1 MPSNLLLI
9 FVFMVAIVA
18 CVWAQAQQQ
27 QSVGVLPTIGS
38 EDIDAEELDM
48 LTKNLRTIAANV
60 LPGNAFI
67 VLTQETVM
75 RRLGGTEEYLK
86 VCREGEG
93 CIPSLGK
100 KAEVDYVAR
109 CNVVSRGNILR
120 MDCELYNS
128 KTSALIGPF
137 NSYDENPATVDE
149 LMSIMG
155 RKAPD
160 MFKKIPGATRIG
172 PPSIVGGI
180 SGLESVVPGA
190 IDLEKN
196 YLINL
201 TTDPVGAALSF
212 NGVPVASCVQS
223 PCRVE
228 LPEGRIR
235 MIAALEQYETADT
248 TVSLVRNNQ
257 SVSIKLKPN
266 FGVFE
271 VRPAY
276 SDGLGRNEQW
286 NLTINDKSV
295 SSMEN
300 RLLPNKYK
308 VKLSHRCYDDIN
320 FEVGI
325 NKGSYE
331 VFDMSKYIKPKIG
344 GLVLSTERDGEP
356 SSEPVFVNG
365 KNVGETPFSGS
376 VALCADVELG
386 RERVSAKVRLKH
398 NETVRHTQ
406 KMPDSR
412 EWLAKKEEERRRAQE
427 TEAERRRREAEEYRA
442 RQIQEMLEDVE
453 RKAKRPI
460 RLGLRLT
467 AGGTFGVGLSSE
479 WFDAAYIKD
488 YDIGKSGQGGLGGFF
503 ALGLTLNIRI
513 TEKWVIATE
522 SNYNYFGHF
531 DVYKK
536 EDDNYIAATVS
547 NHTMSIPVLLRF
559 RSHELYAGYYFEAGY
574 QWGFPFSSNVEL
586 EVDNSNGKFTDNRD
600 FSEFRTKRDEA
611 LVFGLGM
618 FGPISHSFGLRFI
631 YHLTKLDKDGVVK
644 SPTLIGITYAYNIF

>member
-1 MPSNLLLI
+1 MMLFLVFFLAFNAYGQQKLI
-9 FVFMVAIVA
+9 AIINTVDDDEPPIKDSDLNHLTDRLRA
-18 CVWAQAQQQ
+18 IANKTLPQRNYAVMTQ
-27 QSVGVLPTIGS
+27 QSILSLFATPGDMMSKCNELEGCLVKIGR
-38 EDIDAEELDM
+38 E
-48 LTKNLRTIAANV
+48 IAADYICQGRIGRFD
-60 LPGNAFI
+60 GN
-67 VLTQETVM
+67 LTI
-75 RRLGGTEEYLK
+75 K
-86 VCREGEG
+86 V
-93 CIPSLGK
+93 
-100 KAEVDYVAR
+100 
-109 CNVVSRGNILR
+109 
-120 MDCELYNS
+120 ELYESISGNLVSSFAEGS
-128 KTSALIGPF
+128 KNISGLLSIL
-137 NSYDENPATVDE
+137 DE
-149 LMSIMG
+149 
-155 RKAPD
+155 KAPD
-160 MFKKIPGATRIG
+160 MFRRMLGVFG
-172 PPSIVGGI
+172 SPSIVRGI
-180 SGLESVVPGA
+180 S
-190 IDLEKN
+190 DLERAVD
-196 YLINL
+196 YLLDFEKHYLVNL
-201 TTDPVGAALSF
+201 TTDPAGASLSF
-212 NGVPVASCVQS
+212 NGLPSSSCAQS
-223 PCRVE
+223 PCKVE
-228 LPEGRIR
+228 LPDGKVRI
-235 MIAALEQYETADT
+235 IAALEQYEIADT

-266 FGVFE
+266 FGVLE
-271 VRPAY
+271 IKPAY

-286 NLTINDKSV
+286 NLTINDKTV

>member
-1 MPSNLLLI
+1 
-9 FVFMVAIVA
+9 MVAIVA

-308 VKLSHRCYDDIN
+308 VKLSHRCYEDIN

-325 NKGSYE
+325 NKGSRE
-331 VFDMSKYIKPKIG
+331 VFNMDKRINLKLG
-344 GLVLSTERDGEP
+344 GVVLSTERDGEP

-365 KNVGETPFSGS
+365 KHVGETPFSGS
-376 VALCADVELG
+376 VALCADVKLG
-386 RERVSAKVRLKH
+386 QEKVSANIRLRH
-398 NETVRHTQ
+398 NETVRHLQ
-406 KMPDSR
+406 KMPDTKEILPAISQQVYQPKPTSSQQQAYQAPPTSASKSIAFLILPSIQFGWHFYRYDNNPDTSEVTIATDFAISSIMAVQMKSFIIGAGINYGSTYFIPEIYLADR
-412 EWLAKKEEERRRAQE
+412 EGKEADGKARIYPKYASYFAYLHVGSLLYFSGSFGKTFWTSSAEKYGIELGFADYFWE
-427 TEAERRRREAEEYRA
+427 TSLGMGVTTGKVGFSFECYYGRYEITVR
-442 RQIQEMLEDVE
+442 DVLYGKE
-453 RKAKRPI
+453 KDFWQGTIGI
-460 RLGLRLT
+460 RLGLPL
-467 AGGTFGVGLSSE
+467 
-479 WFDAAYIKD
+479 
-488 YDIGKSGQGGLGGFF
+488 
-503 ALGLTLNIRI
+503 
-513 TEKWVIATE
+513 
-522 SNYNYFGHF
+522 
-531 DVYKK
+531 
-536 EDDNYIAATVS
+536 
-547 NHTMSIPVLLRF
+547 
-559 RSHELYAGYYFEAGY
+559 
-574 QWGFPFSSNVEL
+574 
-586 EVDNSNGKFTDNRD
+586 
-600 FSEFRTKRDEA
+600 
-611 LVFGLGM
+611 FGLE
-618 FGPISHSFGLRFI
+618 
-631 YHLTKLDKDGVVK
+631 
-644 SPTLIGITYAYNIF
+644 